1 MLKNA
6 NIVGEWLTKNNKGLG
21 HSQQKVTLSKSKQK
35 LEDFGG
41 WLALFGLGVFA
52 VSIFIVLQLILEPRD
67 YDAPDVFLNVLIILL
82 YVWLDYLM
90 INRKKHSK
98 MVLMGRYFSN
108 CGNRVNRPCSKR
120 WNFFIYPRRAI
131 WSIYFITIL
140 NESKDV
146 SEILTLVVFKIL
158 I

>member
-35 LEDFGG
+35 LEGFGG

-52 VSIFIVLQLILEPRD
+52 VPILIVLQLILEPRD
-67 YDAPDVFLNVLIILL
+67 YDAPDVFLNVFIILL

-90 INRKKHSK
+90 INKKSIQK
-98 MVLMGRYFSN
+98 WFLWGGIFQIVVTGLIVLAAN
-108 CGNRVNRPCSKR
+108 V
-120 WNFFIYPRRAI
+120 
-131 WSIYFITIL
+131 
-140 NESKDV
+140 
-146 SEILTLVVFKIL
+146 EISLYTQEELSDL
-158 I
+158 YTSLQS